1 LCLLFINILEVKGLN
16 KIFKKSIYLKLIKF
30 INKMIIKKSKKPTK
44 RGNESRR
51 VREKGESTFEN
62 IDERDED
69 NLKKDNF
76 QRRQISSEE
85 NNVSSSV
92 DIEKLKIKKKKKGK
106 GKKGKSKGKS
116 ENKQQED
123 IDKALIQLEKNN
135 KEKML
140 KGELADLMEEIEL
153 ENKDFK
159 KNVFFS
165 NFHDL
170 NNNLGIFDEV
180 EENKNQENN
189 YSGLKSDP
197 VTPFGLIDKYT
208 EKAEKMKKIKKKK

>member
-1 LCLLFINILEVKGLN
+1 MIL
-16 KIFKKSIYLKLIKF
+16 
-30 INKMIIKKSKKPTK
+30 KKSKKPTK

-69 NLKKDNF
+69 NLKNDNF

-106 GKKGKSKGKS
+106 GKSKGKSK
-116 ENKQQED
+116 NKKPEEEM
-123 IDKALIQLEKNN
+123 DKALIQLEKNN

-165 NFHDL
+165 NFHEL
-170 NNNLGIFDEV
+170 NNHLGIFDEV

-189 YSGLKSDP
+189 YSGLKSEP
-197 VTPFGLIDKYT
+197 GTPFGLIDKYT
-208 EKAEKMKKIKKKK
+208 EKAENMKKVKKKK

>member
-1 LCLLFINILEVKGLN
+1 MNNGYYKIKFINY
-16 KIFKKSIYLKLIKF
+16 IFKKIKF
-30 INKMIIKKSKKPTK
+30 INKMILKKSKKPTK

-51 VREKGESTFEN
+51 VREKGESTIEN

-69 NLKKDNF
+69 NLKNDKF

-85 NNVSSSV
+85 NNNNVSSSV

-106 GKKGKSKGKS
+106 GKSKGKSK
-116 ENKQQED
+116 NKKPEEEM
-123 IDKALIQLEKNN
+123 DKALIQLEKNN

-140 KGELADLMEEIEL
+140 KGELADLMEEIEN

-165 NFHDL
+165 NFHEL
-170 NNNLGIFDEV
+170 NNHLGIFDEVV

-189 YSGLKSDP
+189 YSGLKGAVAS
-197 VTPFGLIDKYT
+197 PFGLIDKYT
-208 EKAEKMKKIKKKK
+208 EKAEKMKKVNKKK

>member
-1 LCLLFINILEVKGLN
+1 MF
-16 KIFKKSIYLKLIKF
+16 LK
-30 INKMIIKKSKKPTK
+30 NSKKILK

-51 VREKGESTFEN
+51 IREQGESTFEN

-69 NLKKDNF
+69 YLYNDNPK
-76 QRRQISSEE
+76 RKPISSEE

-92 DIEKLKIKKKKKGK
+92 DIEKLKIKKK
-106 GKKGKSKGKS
+106 GKKRKKVKT
-116 ENKQQED
+116 KD
-123 IDKALIQLEKNN
+123 IKLDAIDKALIQMEKNN

-140 KGELADLMEEIEL
+140 TGELADLMEEIEI

-180 EENKNQENN
+180 QGNKKQGN
-189 YSGLKSDP
+189 YEGLKDKNIS
-197 VTPFGLIDKYT
+197 PFGLINKYT
-208 EKAEKMKKIKKKK
+208 EKAQNLKKK

>member
-1 LCLLFINILEVKGLN
+1 MIL
-16 KIFKKSIYLKLIKF
+16 
-30 INKMIIKKSKKPTK
+30 KKSKKPTK

-51 VREKGESTFEN
+51 VREKGESTIEN

-69 NLKKDNF
+69 NLKNDKF
-76 QRRQISSEE
+76 QRHQISSEE
-85 NNVSSSV
+85 NNNNVSSSV

-106 GKKGKSKGKS
+106 GKSKGKSK
-116 ENKQQED
+116 NKKPEEEM
-123 IDKALIQLEKNN
+123 DKALIQLEKNN

-140 KGELADLMEEIEL
+140 KGELADLMEEIEN

-165 NFHDL
+165 NFHEL
-170 NNNLGIFDEV
+170 NNHLGIFDEVV

-189 YSGLKSDP
+189 YSGLKGAVAS
-197 VTPFGLIDKYT
+197 PFGLIDKYT
-208 EKAEKMKKIKKKK
+208 EKAEKMKKVNKKK